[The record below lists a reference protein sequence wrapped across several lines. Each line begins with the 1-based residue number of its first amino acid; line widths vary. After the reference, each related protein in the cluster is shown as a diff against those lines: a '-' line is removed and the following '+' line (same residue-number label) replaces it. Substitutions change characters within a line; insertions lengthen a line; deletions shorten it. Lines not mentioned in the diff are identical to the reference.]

1 MHISDWSSY
10 VCSADLPGADD
21 GIRPGPAVD
30 GGVGA
35 DLDAVAD
42 DDAAELRHVD
52 EALGIHREA
61 EAAGADPRAGVDL
74 AGASDLAVGERRVGA
89 DHRAVADGDR
99 LADHAVRLQAAAAA
113 DLREIGR
120 AHV

>member
-1 MHISDWSSY
+1 MSS
-10 VCSADLPGADD
+10 LRPGAVD
-21 GIRPGPAVD
+21 GSQPRPAGD

-35 DLDAVAD
+35 DLYAVAD
-42 DDAAELRHVD
+42 DDAAELLGVD

-74 AGASDLAVGERRVGA
+74 AGTSDLAIGERRVGA

-99 LADHAVRLQAAAAA
+99 LADYAVRLQ
-113 DLREIGR
+113 IGR